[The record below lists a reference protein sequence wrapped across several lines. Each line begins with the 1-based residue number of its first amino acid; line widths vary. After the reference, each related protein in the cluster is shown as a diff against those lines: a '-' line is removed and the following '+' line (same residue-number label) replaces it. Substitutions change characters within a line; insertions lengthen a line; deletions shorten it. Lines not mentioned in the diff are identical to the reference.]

1 MNDIAKRKE
10 DLEKAE
16 GLRRLK
22 SVDMSDDVAE
32 MVFEQLRAYR
42 NVISSQVPSVR
53 ASNPVDLIDI
63 EILDSAWAF
72 SAEGINYFRLA
83 VNEAFDP
90 HQYER
95 LAWIGFGLEH
105 ALEHNLK
112 FTPEQVTVTV
122 NKHFD
127 AWMRE
132 QGELHGVPEEEFSVN
147 LVMGAFYFA
156 YLMAH
161 SYDVGIYEREGGGL
175 TVVFKILRG
184 LKGID
189 TVRVDYYQDAWEHYQ
204 K

>member
-1 MNDIAKRKE
+1 MNDIVKRKE
-10 DLEKAE
+10 DLERAE

-22 SVDMSDDVAE
+22 SVDMPDDVAE

-42 NVISSQVPSVR
+42 NLISVQQPELRSTQ
-53 ASNPVDLIDI
+53 PVDLTDI

-90 HQYER
+90 DQYER
-95 LAWIGFGLEH
+95 LAWMGFGFEH
-105 ALEHNLK
+105 ALEHNLR
-112 FTPEQVTVTV
+112 FTPEQVTATVT
-122 NKHFD
+122 KYFD

-147 LVMGAFYFA
+147 LVMGSFYFA

-161 SYDVGIYEREGGGL
+161 SCDVGIYQREAGGL
-175 TVVFKILRG
+175 TVFFKILRG